1 MKIFLGTNNQGK
13 IKEIKEI
20 LSDLNLEI
28 LTPDD
33 LKIKFKCQED
43 GDTFYEN
50 AYKKAITGLLQ
61 TGYITISE
69 DSGLMIDYLK
79 GAPGIFSSHFA
90 KKGDDKAN
98 IKKVLSLLKGIKKNK
113 RKAKFK
119 SVICLALS
127 LKKVKFFEG
136 ECEGYISEKVMGKE
150 GFGYDPIF
158 IPKGY
163 KKTFAQL
170 GKEKNK
176 ISHRA
181 KALQKLKE
189 YLETLIK
196 KEEK

>member
-1 MKIFLGTNNQGK
+1 MKIFLATNNKGK

-20 LSDLNLEI
+20 LSDLNIEI
-28 LTPDD
+28 LTPRD
-33 LKIKFKCQED
+33 LKIKFICKED
-43 GDTFYEN
+43 GDSFYEN

-79 GAPGIFSSHFA
+79 GAPGVKSARFT
-90 KKGDDKAN
+90 KKKNNKEN
-98 IKKVLSLLKGIKKNK
+98 IKKVLSLLKGIKKEQ

-119 SVICLALS
+119 CVIALALS
-127 LKKVKFFEG
+127 FKKVKFFEG
-136 ECEGYISEKVMGKE
+136 ECEGYISEKEMGNK

-163 KKTFAQL
+163 KKTFALL
-170 GKEKNK
+170 GEEKNK

-181 KALQKLKE
+181 KALFQLKNF
-189 YLETLIK
+189 LQTFLK
-196 KEEK
+196 